1 MFKIISKNK
10 TNKNLQS
17 VINLLNITNNKYEL
31 EINPLIEFQ
40 VINISTGELFY
51 SIEKLTECLEKDSN
65 SNKNILHD

>member
-1 MFKIISKNK
+1 MFKIICKNK

-17 VINLLNITNNKYEL
+17 VINLLNITNNKYQL

-51 SIEKLTECLEKDSN
+51 SIEKLTECIEKDSN